1 MNKKLRT
8 GIAVFCAAVVLPLTM
23 ASECGSKTNS
33 TSSPAPASNSTPGKA
48 AAGGGAVPGPNV
60 DAGPVPKETAESTGG
75 NDCNF
80 YYGPDRSGLQIE
92 DHVKII
98 GTAKVTCKL
107 TPKHLSVIITIYRLA
122 PFSKTYASAAIATGI
137 YPGDLL
143 SKPVIATAPCEPG
156 IYYLEEYGT
165 GISFGNIGFSIH
177 IVGEAIMVPGG
188 TDGPC
193 V

>member
-1 MNKKLRT
+1 MNKKIRT
-8 GIAVFCAAVVLPLTM
+8 AIAAFCTAVVLPLTM
-23 ASECGSKTNS
+23 AAQCGSSSTSHANS
-33 TSSPAPASNSTPGKA
+33 TSSPTSGGA
-48 AAGGGAVPGPNV
+48 AAGGGVVPTA
-60 DAGPVPKETAESTGG
+60 DAGPIPKETAESTGG

-80 YYGPDRSGLQIE
+80 YYGPDRSGLQVE
-92 DHVKII
+92 DHVKIV

-143 SKPVIATAPCEPG
+143 SKPVIATAPCEEG

-165 GISFGNIGFSIH
+165 GISFGNVGFSIH
-177 IVGEAIMVPGG
+177 IVGEAITVPGG